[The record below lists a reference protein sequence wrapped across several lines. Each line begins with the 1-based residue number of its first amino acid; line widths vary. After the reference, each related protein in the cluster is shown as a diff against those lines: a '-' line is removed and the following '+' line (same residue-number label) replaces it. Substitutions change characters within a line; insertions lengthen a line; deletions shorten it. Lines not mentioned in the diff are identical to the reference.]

1 MKIQILG
8 WEYINIRRINNLSVD
23 LTNGNSIPHQIS
35 LIMMPNGTGKTT
47 TINLMRAVLDGSAL
61 DWPEDKVR
69 EYKPQYGNVSKGEFR
84 LKTKINDDIYYF
96 ILCLDYENG
105 KAQYKTSRTG
115 EPGGLED
122 GRNLPY
128 QLSGVLNTQFVNRF
142 IFDGEQAKKTLS
154 SENDEA
160 EKAIT
165 YLYQINE
172 LDNLKGKIDLLVKQA
187 QDNNTRGMTKQS
199 LSYTR
204 TQMENKERIY
214 NGLLRKKAQIEKR
227 NIELTRRKEQIQ
239 ESISKI
245 ISSDSKLKDEKAKL
259 DSDKIETSGFIR
271 QNIDNILKGMR
282 EPFNVNA
289 CFDQRLKSLYDNMQ
303 KLKLPKTMSK
313 EFFNELANSPYCIC
327 GRHIG
332 DEEKKH
338 ILENAESF
346 LGEDQLVALNAIKD
360 KLKSYVA
367 TDELRNEI
375 DSLNQNV
382 RKLEEI
388 DAGLTR
394 LGIQLKEQGN
404 DEIEV
409 LQNELSEIEQLL
421 HDSNREYNILIA
433 VDRDSNSKVNDENNI
448 KLAAAALNLAKE
460 NFNKATN
467 TFTLYQ
473 KSEKV
478 KQYLDIIR
486 KSALEKLKLRVLT
499 KTNSKINSII
509 KTEKILIDK
518 IDGNLVLK
526 NRKAVSEG
534 QTLAIA
540 YSYIGSLFDESSFR
554 FPFVIDSPAVSL
566 DLSVRKEVS
575 EILPAL
581 FEQLV
586 IFVISSEVANFADSY
601 YDFPDVAFY
610 TIEAKDG
617 PENAVCT
624 IGKDYFDLFQ
634 KDE

>member
-1 MKIQILG
+1 
-8 WEYINIRRINNLSVD
+8 
-23 LTNGNSIPHQIS
+23 
-35 LIMMPNGTGKTT
+35 MMPNGTGKTT
-47 TINLMRAVLDGSAL
+47 TINLMRAVLDGTAT
-61 DWPEDKVR
+61 DWDQDKVR
-69 EYKPQYGNVSKGEFR
+69 EFKPQYGDIRKGEFR
-84 LKTKINDDIYYF
+84 LKTKINDDIYHF
-96 ILCLDYENG
+96 VLCLDYENG

-115 EPGGLED
+115 EPGGLDD

-128 QLSGVLNTQFVNRF
+128 QLSGVLNSQFVSRF
-142 IFDGEQAKKTLS
+142 VFDGEQAKKTLS

-172 LDNLKGKIDLLVKQA
+172 LDNLKGKIDSIVKQA

-199 LSYTR
+199 LSYSK
-204 TQMENKERIY
+204 TQMENKEKTY
-214 NGLLRKKAQIEKR
+214 NNLLKKKRQLEKR
-227 NIELTRRKEQIQ
+227 KIELTKKKEQNQ
-239 ESISKI
+239 EKISKI

-259 DSDKIETSGFIR
+259 DSDKIETNGYIR
-271 QNIDNILKGMR
+271 QNIATILKGMR
-282 EPFNVNA
+282 EPFNVNT
-289 CFDQRLKSLYDNMQ
+289 CFDQRLKALSDNMQ

-313 EFFNELANSPYCIC
+313 EFFNELANSTNCIC

-360 KLKSYVA
+360 KLKGYIE
-367 TDELRNEI
+367 TDELRLEI
-375 DSLNQNV
+375 DSLNANV
-382 RKLEEI
+382 RKLEDIE
-388 DAGLTR
+388 AGLTR

-404 DEIEV
+404 DEIEK
-409 LQNELSEIEQLL
+409 LQDELAVIEKQL
-421 HDSNREYNILIA
+421 HDTNKEYGILTA
-433 VDRDSNSKVNDENNI
+433 TDRASNSQINDENNI
-448 KLAAAALNLAKE
+448 KLAEIAFNLAKE

-467 TFTLYQ
+467 TFSLYQ
-473 KSEKV
+473 KAEKV

-486 KSALEKLKLRVLT
+486 ESALKKLKLRILD
-499 KTNSKINSII
+499 KTNSKISNII
-509 KTEKILIDK
+509 KTEKILIEK

-575 EILPAL
+575 EILPVL

-586 IFVISSEVANFADSY
+586 IFVISSEVSNFANSF
-601 YDFPDVAFY
+601 YDLQDVAFY
-610 TIEAKDG
+610 TIEAKDSS
-617 PENAVCT
+617 ENAICT
-624 IGKDYFDLFQ
+624 IGKDYFDTFQ

>member
-1 MKIQILG
+1 
-8 WEYINIRRINNLSVD
+8 
-23 LTNGNSIPHQIS
+23 
-35 LIMMPNGTGKTT
+35 
-47 TINLMRAVLDGSAL
+47 
-61 DWPEDKVR
+61 
-69 EYKPQYGNVSKGEFR
+69 
-84 LKTKINDDIYYF
+84 
-96 ILCLDYENG
+96 
-105 KAQYKTSRTG
+105 
-115 EPGGLED
+115 
-122 GRNLPY
+122 
-128 QLSGVLNTQFVNRF
+128 
-142 IFDGEQAKKTLS
+142 
-154 SENDEA
+154 
-160 EKAIT
+160 
-165 YLYQINE
+165 
-172 LDNLKGKIDLLVKQA
+172 
-187 QDNNTRGMTKQS
+187 
-199 LSYTR
+199 
-204 TQMENKERIY
+204 
-214 NGLLRKKAQIEKR
+214 
-227 NIELTRRKEQIQ
+227 
-239 ESISKI
+239 
-245 ISSDSKLKDEKAKL
+245 
-259 DSDKIETSGFIR
+259 
-271 QNIDNILKGMR
+271 
-282 EPFNVNA
+282 
-289 CFDQRLKSLYDNMQ
+289 MQ